1 MKDRIID
8 SMSCTDEWQ
17 LTKKTVSRIER
28 YISNGHVE
36 QERYVNYTLFEG
48 LMLTHK
54 GEKTH
59 QTHFYITEGDNPK
72 AVVKDALNNLDR
84 SVSNHWSLPKSS
96 SYETVK
102 LLDVDALK
110 TGSLDKLE
118 NDIEQGIARFKRYV
132 TYASGELFSS
142 VTSVEIENSFGLCAS
157 RQYSNFS
164 AYINL
169 VNDKGRSSDIETV
182 VKKPFLK
189 EMNLNLVLPDYAVF
203 AIESG
208 DAISPPEG
216 IFDVIF
222 MGEALDTLFSYFI
235 ANATGKSMFEKW
247 SNFKLEKSVAEGADN
262 LTMESVPL
270 MPGFAGTSPFDEN
283 GLALK
288 NHVIIKNGI
297 FKQIAASKR
306 YSDFLSIEPI
316 GDIRCIRIEQG
327 KESMS
332 SLYSGR
338 FLELLRFS
346 TFEPNPVTGE
356 FSSEIRTGYFVDNG
370 KSYPIRGGTITGKI
384 SECFKNAAFSSNITK
399 RANYIGP
406 KGIKVS
412 GIQVS

>member
-1 MKDRIID
+1 MKNRIID
-8 SMSCTDEWQ
+8 SMSCADEWQ
-17 LTKKTVSRIER
+17 LTKKAVSRIER
-28 YISNGHVE
+28 YISAGHIE

-48 LMLTHK
+48 LILAHK
-54 GEKTH
+54 NDRTH
-59 QTHFYITEGDNPK
+59 QTHFYITEGDDPK
-72 AVVKDALNNLDR
+72 AVVEDALNNIGR
-84 SVSNHWSLPKSS
+84 STSDHWNLPKPSG
-96 SYETVK
+96 YETVES
-102 LLDVDALK
+102 LDVDALK
-110 TGSLDKLE
+110 AGSLDKLE
-118 NDIEQGIARFKRYV
+118 DDIEQGIARFKRYI
-132 TYASGELFSS
+132 TYASSELFSS
-142 VTSVEIENSFGLCAS
+142 VTSIEMENSFGLYAS

-169 VNDKGRSSDIETV
+169 VNDKGRSSDVEAV

-189 EMNLNLVLPDYAVF
+189 EMNLNLILPDYAVF

-208 DAISPPEG
+208 DAVSPPEG
-216 IFDVIF
+216 KFDVIF

-235 ANATGKSMFEKW
+235 ANASGKSLFEKW
-247 SNFKLEKSVAEGADN
+247 SNFKLEKPVAEGVDN
-262 LTMESVPL
+262 LTMESVAL
-270 MPGFAGTSPFDEN
+270 MPGFVKTSPFDEN

-288 NHVIIKNGI
+288 NRVIIKNGI

-306 YSDFLSIEPI
+306 YSDFLSIKPI

-346 TFEPNPVTGE
+346 TFEPNPITGE
-356 FSSEIRTGYFVDNG
+356 FSSEIRTGYFVENG
-370 KSYPIRGGTITGKI
+370 KSYPIRGGTITGNI
-384 SECFKNAAFSSNITK
+384 SECFKNAVFSSNITK